1 MDGVVVDEVF
11 GTPQA
16 VAGEITPVLLSGGSG
31 SRLWPMSREQYP
43 KQFLSLCSN
52 RTMLQETALRVAGR
66 DLFRP
71 PLVVCNEEHRFVV
84 AEQMRLA
91 GTEPGAILLEPTG
104 RDTAAACAIA
114 ALHASETDPNALL
127 LVLPVDHHIRSIPA
141 FVEAVERGAA
151 AAANGRIVT
160 FGVHPSAPAAG
171 YGCIRHGDNIPEHP
185 DVHLVAE
192 FTEKPARHLAED
204 LVADGCWLRSSGM
217 FLFQAAT
224 VLAEFERH
232 APEVLESCRRAFATR
247 RSDMEFVRMD
257 AAAYGAIPCLSFDHA
272 VMERTSRAAVIP
284 CDPGWTDVG
293 NWSALWEVGA
303 KDAAGNVRVGDA
315 VIENARNCYVRS
327 DGRLT
332 AAVGVDDTIVVVSED
347 AVLVVGKDKAQ
358 DVKALVDRLKK
369 SGRREIVSPLVSHR
383 PWGSFQTIYG
393 GDRFQVKC
401 LVVQPGG
408 CLSLQRHYHRA
419 EHWIVVRG
427 TALVVRGDEKVM
439 LYENQSI
446 DIPMG
451 AVHRLENPG
460 KVPLSVI
467 EVQCGGYLGED
478 DIVRLEDFYGRAPH
492 AE

>member
-1 MDGVVVDEVF
+1 MDGMVVGKEFDTSQV
-11 GTPQA
+11 
-16 VAGEITPVLLSGGSG
+16 VADEITPVLLSGGSG

-43 KQFLSLCSN
+43 KQLLNLCSN
-52 RTMLQETALRVAGR
+52 RTMLQETALRVASR

-71 PLVVCNEEHRFVV
+71 PMVVCNEEHRFVV

-91 GTEPGAILLEPTG
+91 GTEPSAILLEPTG
-104 RDTAAACAIA
+104 RDTAAACAMA

-127 LVLPVDHHIRSIPA
+127 LVLPADHQVRNVPA
-141 FVEAVERGAA
+141 FVEAVERGTTAA
-151 AAANGRIVT
+151 ASGRIVT
-160 FGVHPSAPAAG
+160 FGVRPSAPATG
-171 YGCIRHGDNIPEHP
+171 YGYIRCGDSIPDRP

-192 FTEKPARHLAED
+192 FTEKPSRHLAER
-204 LVADGCWLRSSGM
+204 LVADERWLWNSGM
-217 FLFQAAT
+217 FLFQAAA
-224 VLAEFERH
+224 VLAEIEQH
-232 APEVLESCRRAFATR
+232 APEVLGACRRAFATR
-247 RSDMEFVRMD
+247 RSDLEFVRMD
-257 AAAYGAIPCLSFDHA
+257 AAAFGAIPRISFDHA
-272 VMERTSRAAVIP
+272 VMERTSRAAVVL

-293 NWSALWEVGA
+293 NWSALWEVGV
-303 KDAAGNVRVGDA
+303 KDAAGNVQVGD
-315 VIENARNCYVRS
+315 VVVENARNCYVHS
-327 DGRLT
+327 EGRLA
-332 AAVGVDDTIVVVSED
+332 AAVGVDDMIVVVSED
-347 AVLVVGKDKAQ
+347 AVLVAGKDKAQ

-427 TALVVRGDEKVM
+427 TALVVRDEEKVL

-492 AE
+492 TE

>member
-1 MDGVVVDEVF
+1 
-11 GTPQA
+11 
-16 VAGEITPVLLSGGSG
+16 
-31 SRLWPMSREQYP
+31 
-43 KQFLSLCSN
+43 
-52 RTMLQETALRVAGR
+52 
-66 DLFRP
+66 
-71 PLVVCNEEHRFVV
+71 
-84 AEQMRLA
+84 
-91 GTEPGAILLEPTG
+91 
-104 RDTAAACAIA
+104 
-114 ALHASETDPNALL
+114 
-127 LVLPVDHHIRSIPA
+127 
-141 FVEAVERGAA
+141 
-151 AAANGRIVT
+151 
-160 FGVHPSAPAAG
+160 
-171 YGCIRHGDNIPEHP
+171 
-185 DVHLVAE
+185 
-192 FTEKPARHLAED
+192 
-204 LVADGCWLRSSGM
+204 
-217 FLFQAAT
+217 
-224 VLAEFERH
+224 
-232 APEVLESCRRAFATR
+232 
-247 RSDMEFVRMD
+247 MD
-257 AAAYGAIPCLSFDHA
+257 AAAFGAIPCLSFDHA

-451 AVHRLENPG
+451 AVQRLENPG